1 VVLSAGHLS
10 NILQSKADLRY
21 DFNGHLRVEVS
32 PVPSISVDLC
42 MAADAD
48 SSVGT
53 SAIETV
59 DLFATQS
66 KLLVMRRPSMIE
78 MSQEDALTQENKT
91 HSHFDIFSLSR
102 IVDMKEPSLLQG
114 SDSICQQQP

>member
-1 VVLSAGHLS
+1 
-10 NILQSKADLRY
+10 
-21 DFNGHLRVEVS
+21 
-32 PVPSISVDLC
+32 VPSISVDLC